1 MSGWTASAADLQ
13 EALRF
18 AADPI
23 TIQDADGRLVYANE
37 AAARQMG
44 FDSPDDLLRA
54 PIDRIMERYE
64 LVDESEAPLPIESL
78 PGRRALRGEPEPA
91 ALVGFRFAGES
102 ETRWSLVEATPV
114 VRKGEV
120 RFVVNAFQ
128 DVTGLKRTERR
139 LRLLADVGAVLGST
153 ADYQTTLQ
161 ALADTVVPAAADWC
175 VIDVVEAG
183 GLYRVAVAH
192 PDPAMRA
199 LAEELERDY
208 PPDPERPG
216 GVGQVVKTGEALIVE
231 EITDEVLA
239 GASRNDRHLALLEKL
254 GLRSAAILP
263 LKVRGQVLGAM
274 ALVGSRS
281 GHRYRSEDRPFLM
294 ELAGRAAYAIDNA
307 RLLHEANEAIRL
319 RDDFL
324 AMASHDMRTPLQA
337 ILGNIQL
344 ARRRL
349 ARVAEN
355 TTATTELARNLA
367 NAERTTGKLTRLV
380 AELMDVSMLR
390 SGQSLPLE
398 PRVFD
403 LVVVASQV
411 AEDHQARTERHRIR
425 LTGEESLMGEW
436 DLGRVERV
444 LDNLVD
450 NAVKY
455 SPAGGDVVID
465 VATEGAHASVS
476 VTDHGIGIPST
487 ELGGIFEPY
496 RRGSNASMLRGIG
509 LGLAGCRAV
518 LEQLGGELAVESTE
532 GAGSTFRVRLPKP

>member
-23 TIQDADGRLVYANE
+23 TIQAADGRLVYANE

-44 FDSPDDLLRA
+44 FGSAQELISA
-54 PIDRIMERYE
+54 PIDTIMRRYE
-64 LVDESEAPLPIESL
+64 LLDETGAPLPIESL
-78 PGRRALRGEPEPA
+78 PGRRALRGEAEPT
-91 ALVGFRFAGES
+91 ALVGFRSAGQD
-102 ETRWSLVEATPV
+102 ETRWSLVQATPV
-114 VRKGEV
+114 VRDGEI

-128 DVTGLKRTERR
+128 DITGLKRTEDR
-139 LRLLADVGAVLGST
+139 LRLLADVGAVLGSA

-161 ALADTVVPAAADWC
+161 ALAETVVPAAADWC
-175 VIDVVEAG
+175 VIDIVEGG

-192 PDPAMRA
+192 PDPAMRSV
-199 LAEELERDY
+199 AEELERRY
-208 PPDPERPG
+208 PPDVERPG
-216 GVGQVVKTGEALIVE
+216 GVAQVVRTGEAVIVE
-231 EITDEVLA
+231 EITHQVLRA
-239 GASRNDRHLALLEKL
+239 ASRDDRHLELLQRL

-263 LKVRGQVLGAM
+263 LKARGQVLGAM
-274 ALVGSRS
+274 TLAGSRS
-281 GHRYRSEDRPFLM
+281 GHRYRSEDQPFLE
-294 ELAGRAAYAIDNA
+294 ELAGRAAHAIDNA

-337 ILGNIQL
+337 ILGNVQL

-349 ARVAEN
+349 ARDPGSA
-355 TTATTELARNLA
+355 AASAELARNLE

-390 SGQSLPLE
+390 SGQGLPLE

-403 LVVVASQV
+403 LASIASQI
-411 AEDHQARTERHRIR
+411 AEDHQARTERHRISVS
-425 LTGEESLMGEW
+425 GEESVVGEW
-436 DLGRVERV
+436 DQGRVERV

-455 SPAGGDVVID
+455 SPTGGDVVIE
-465 VATEGAHASVS
+465 VASEDAHATVS
-476 VTDHGIGIPST
+476 VTDNGIGIPAS
-487 ELGGIFEPY
+487 ELGRIFEPY

-518 LEQLGGELAVESTE
+518 LEQLGGELTVESTE
-532 GAGSTFRVRLPKP
+532 GLGSTFRVRLPRR

>member
-23 TIQDADGRLVYANE
+23 TIQDADGSLVYANE

-44 FDSPDDLLRA
+44 FDSPDELVRA
-54 PIDRIMERYE
+54 SIATIMERYE
-64 LVDESEAPLPIESL
+64 LLDETGAPLPIESL
-78 PGRRALRGEPEPA
+78 PGRRALRGEPEPT
-91 ALVGFRFAGES
+91 ALVGFRFGDEPR
-102 ETRWSLVEATPV
+102 TRWSVVQATPV
-114 VRKGEV
+114 IRDGEV

-128 DVTGLKRTERR
+128 DVTGLKRTEER
-139 LRLLADVGAVLGST
+139 LRLLADVGAVLGSA

-175 VIDVVEAG
+175 VIDILEGG

-199 LAEELERDY
+199 VAEELERGY
-208 PPDPERPG
+208 PPEPARPG
-216 GVGQVVKTGEALIVE
+216 GVGQVVRTGEAVIFE
-231 EITDEVLA
+231 EITDQILA
-239 GASRNDRHLALLEKL
+239 AAARDDRHLALLQRL

-263 LKVRGQVLGAM
+263 LKARGQVLGAM
-274 ALVGSRS
+274 TLAGSVS
-281 GHRYRSEDRPFLM
+281 GHRYRPQDQPFLE
-294 ELAGRAAYAIDNA
+294 ELVGRAAHAIDNA

-349 ARVAEN
+349 ARAAEN
-355 TTATTELARNLA
+355 ETASAELARNLA
-367 NAERTTGKLTRLV
+367 NAERTTDKLTGLV

-398 PRVFD
+398 PRTFD
-403 LVVVASQV
+403 LVAIASQV
-411 AEDHQARTERHRIR
+411 ADDHQSRTDRHRIR
-425 LTGEESLMGEW
+425 VTGEESLVGEW
-436 DLGRVERV
+436 DQGRVERV

-455 SPAGGDVVID
+455 SPGGGDVIVE
-465 VATEGAHASVS
+465 VASQEGHVTVS
-476 VTDHGIGIPST
+476 VKDRGMGIPAS
-487 ELGGIFEPY
+487 ELDGIFEPY

-518 LEQLGGELAVESTE
+518 LEQLGGELTVESAV
-532 GAGSTFRVRLPKP
+532 GAGSTFRVRLPRA

>member
-23 TIQDADGRLVYANE
+23 TIQAADGRLVYANE

-44 FDSPDDLLRA
+44 FDSPDELIRA
-54 PIDRIMERYE
+54 PIGTIMERYE
-64 LVDESEAPLPIESL
+64 LLDESGAPLPLESL
-78 PGRRALRGEPEPA
+78 PGRRALRGEPEPT
-91 ALVGFRFAGES
+91 ALVGFRLGGERD
-102 ETRWSLVEATPV
+102 TRWSLVQATPV
-114 VRKGEV
+114 IRDGEV

-128 DVTGLKRTERR
+128 DVTGLKRTEER
-139 LRLLADVGAVLGST
+139 LRLLADVGAVLGSA

-161 ALADTVVPAAADWC
+161 ALAETVVPAAADWC
-175 VIDVVEAG
+175 VIDILEGG

-199 LAEELERDY
+199 VAEELERGY
-208 PPDPERPG
+208 PPDATRPG
-216 GVGQVVKTGEALIVE
+216 GVGQVLRTGEALIIE
-231 EITDEVLA
+231 EITEQILA
-239 GASRNDRHLALLEKL
+239 AASRGDRHLALLRQL

-263 LKVRGQVLGAM
+263 LRARGQVLGAM
-274 ALVGSRS
+274 TLAGSDS
-281 GHRYRSEDRPFLM
+281 GHRYRSEDQPFLE

-349 ARVAEN
+349 ARAAEDEK
-355 TTATTELARNLA
+355 ATTELARNLA
-367 NAERTTGKLTRLV
+367 NAERTTDKLTRLV

-390 SGQSLPLE
+390 SGQNLPLE

-403 LVVVASQV
+403 LAALAAQV
-411 AEDHQARTERHRIR
+411 AEDHQSRAERHRIR
-425 LTGEESLMGEW
+425 VTGEESLVGEW
-436 DLGRVERV
+436 DQGRVERV

-455 SPAGGDVVID
+455 SPGGGDVVVE
-465 VATEGAHASVS
+465 VASEDAHASVS
-476 VTDHGIGIPST
+476 VTDHGIGIPAS

-518 LEQLGGELAVESTE
+518 LEQLGGELTVESSE
-532 GAGSTFRVRLPKP
+532 GVGSTFRVRLPNP